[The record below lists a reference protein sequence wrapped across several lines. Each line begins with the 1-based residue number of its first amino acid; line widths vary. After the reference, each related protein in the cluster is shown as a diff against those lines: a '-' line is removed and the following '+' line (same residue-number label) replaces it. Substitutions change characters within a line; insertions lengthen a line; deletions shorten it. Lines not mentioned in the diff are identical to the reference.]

1 MKKHLLIFF
10 LMAFSVFCFAAESE
24 NISVPNKA
32 IGFSY
37 TSGTEEF
44 MNMGI
49 TYQQWFDNSLGFCGT
64 IGGAF
69 QKDSEIAI
77 TTLFDLQKK
86 FLTNYFQKS
95 DITTVL
101 FGWVSGG
108 YIYNKIDRSDPEEED
123 FIDYAYA
130 AGLGIGFDTIIS
142 NHISVPIKVGFMSS
156 YGKSFLVDFT
166 FGAGFCYR
174 F

>member
-24 NISVPNKA
+24 NISVPNNA

-49 TYQQWFDNSLGFCGT
+49 TYQQWFDNSLGFSCT
-64 IGGAF
+64 IGGTF

-95 DITTVL
+95 DITTIL
-101 FGWVSGG
+101 FGWISGG
-108 YIYNKIDRSDPEEED
+108 YTYDKIEANYSDHED
-123 FIDYAYA
+123 YLAYAYA
-130 AGLGIGFDTIIS
+130 AGLGIGFDIIVS
-142 NHISVPIKVGFMSS
+142 NHISVPIKVGFMGS
-156 YGKSFLVDFT
+156 YGEKPLVDFT
-166 FGAGFCYR
+166 FGTGFCYR

>member
-37 TSGTEEF
+37 TSGTKEF

-49 TYQQWFDNSLGFCGT
+49 SYQQWFDNSLGFSGT

-86 FLTNYFQKS
+86 FLTNHFPKS
-95 DITTVL
+95 DITTIL
-101 FGWVSGG
+101 FGWFSGG
-108 YIYNKIDRSDPEEED
+108 YTYEWYKGDNEYSNS
-123 FIDYAYA
+123 AYA
-130 AGLGIGFDTIIS
+130 AGLGIGFDVIIS
-142 NHISVPIKVGFMSS
+142 NHISVPIKVGFMGS
-156 YGKSFLVDFT
+156 YGEKPLVDFT
-166 FGAGFCYR
+166 WGAGFCYR

>member
-24 NISVPNKA
+24 NISVPNNA

-49 TYQQWFDNSLGFCGT
+49 TYQQWFDNSLGFSCT
-64 IGGAF
+64 IGGTF

-95 DITTVL
+95 DITTIL
-101 FGWVSGG
+101 FGWMGIQWFISG
-108 YIYNKIDRSDPEEED
+108 R
-123 FIDYAYA
+123 
-130 AGLGIGFDTIIS
+130 AGMGCLYLFTLGLFGFGWI
-142 NHISVPIKVGFMSS
+142 
-156 YGKSFLVDFT
+156 VDSIRQIVAFT
-166 FGAGFCYR
+166 GQTK
-174 F
+174 